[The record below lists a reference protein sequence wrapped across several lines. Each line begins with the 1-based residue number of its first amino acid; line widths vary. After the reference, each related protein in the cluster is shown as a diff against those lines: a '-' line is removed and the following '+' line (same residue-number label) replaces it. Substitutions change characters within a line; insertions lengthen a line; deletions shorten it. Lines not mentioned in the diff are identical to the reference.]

1 MKAMRIAKHSSY
13 WDCFSISSIFTRTSA
28 SQGAVTPAS
37 EIPSEGMPAK
47 SSNQRH
53 HDLVVMRTILRDDS
67 LA

>member
-13 WDCFSISSIFTRTSA
+13 WDCFSISSIFMRPQPLKGPVA
-28 SQGAVTPAS
+28 PAS
-37 EIPSEGMPAK
+37 GIPSKGMRAK
-47 SSNQRH
+47 SLNQRH